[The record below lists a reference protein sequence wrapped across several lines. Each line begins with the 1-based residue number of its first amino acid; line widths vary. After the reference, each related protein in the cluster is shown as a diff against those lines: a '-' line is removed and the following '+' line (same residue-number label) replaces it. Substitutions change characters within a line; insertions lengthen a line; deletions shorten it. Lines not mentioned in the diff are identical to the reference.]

1 MLADEMRMSNLTVTV
16 VIHDRSIES
25 GSPQEVVVSSLE
37 ELYNVCKDLDPSI
50 YTYVQ
55 FCNKGEHAEDYLS
68 MTLDD

>member
-1 MLADEMRMSNLTVTV
+1 MLAVTV
-16 VIHDRSIES
+16 VIND
-25 GSPQEVVVSSLE
+25 QEVVVTSLE

-55 FCNKGEHAEDYLS
+55 FCNKGDHAEDYLS